1 MKITFLG
8 TSSMMPTAERNHN
21 SILFNYMNENILVDC
36 GEGTQRQFRK
46 ADLNPVKITKIL
58 ITHWHGDHVLGLPG
72 LLQNLSR
79 NNYNKVLE
87 IYGPKESSR
96 FFKNMLSWFYTDV
109 RIKIKVI
116 EVEEGIF
123 FENEDFILKATKL
136 NHTVPCLGYSFIE
149 KDKRKI
155 NLNYLKKFG
164 LKNDPIIRDLQK
176 GKDII
181 WKGKKIKNKPATTIR
196 KGKKI
201 TFVLDTGFTKKII
214 NLAENSD
221 LLICESTHSDE
232 LKEKAEA
239 YHHLTAR
246 QAGEI
251 AKKAKVKE
259 LILTHFSQRYKDVTF
274 LLKET
279 KKVFK
284 NTKAANDFDSFDI

>member
-1 MKITFLG
+1 M
-8 TSSMMPTAERNHN
+8 
-21 SILFNYMNENILVDC
+21 
-36 GEGTQRQFRK
+36 
-46 ADLNPVKITKIL
+46 
-58 ITHWHGDHVLGLPG
+58 
-72 LLQNLSR
+72 
-79 NNYNKVLE
+79 
-87 IYGPKESSR
+87 
-96 FFKNMLSWFYTDV
+96 
-109 RIKIKVI
+109 
-116 EVEEGIF
+116 
-123 FENEDFILKATKL
+123 
-136 NHTVPCLGYSFIE
+136 PCLGYSFIE

-201 TFVLDTGFTKKII
+201 TFVLVTGFTKKII